1 MYISIDVDDYNDLGP
16 MHSLHV
22 LQQTL
27 LVVNYQH
34 VAQVT
39 PHSVRLLLDGLAL
52 GLDPVN
58 QSEVSIKVY
67 CDQSEASI
75 TLSACSS
82 WLVKTLSLVS
92 PSLLQM
98 KMTQALHTQHTG
110 CCYQIRRCSGCSINQ
125 SDVSIQVT

>member
-1 MYISIDVDDYNDLGP
+1 
-16 MHSLHV
+16 MHPLHV
-22 LQQTL
+22 LQKTL

-34 VAQVT
+34 VTQVT
-39 PHSVRLLLDGLAL
+39 PHSVGLLLDGLGL

-82 WLVKTLSLVS
+82 WLVKTLLLVS
-92 PSLLQM
+92 PSLPQM
-98 KMTQALHTQHTG
+98 KMTQVPHTQHTG
-110 CCYQIRRCSGCSINQ
+110 CCCQIQICLGCSVTQ
-125 SDVSIQVT
+125 SQVSIQVT